1 MRVHDPNLKIVKQAL
16 AVGLVVMLSAS
27 SGCTRSK
34 VIDSFP
40 EEYVGIGVEL
50 TMQDGLPVITRIL
63 ADSPAHQAGLMIG
76 DKIITIDE
84 MQLADWCLGEQI
96 EHVRAR
102 PAEADNGNL
111 IHRQLVREAADPSP
125 CRSCVMVVEHWI
137 GFIGVCHHVS
147 ARIS

>member
-84 MQLADWCLGEQI
+84 QPTASMSFGEIVMKVRGKPGSQLSLKAKRGTQTIW
-96 EHVRAR
+96 
-102 PAEADNGNL
+102 
-111 IHRQLVREAADPSP
+111 
-125 CRSCVMVVEHWI
+125 VVLPR
-137 GFIGVCHHVS
+137 GSLKKQS
-147 ARIS
+147 AGYENTNEE